1 MNIPTCYVSNT
12 RGPTYRHDVLSSGSC
27 NARRMNIRRISE
39 VEEIIALG
47 ERNSS
52 IFQVHSIA
60 RVRTRA
66 PKVNSRHSSEAILTF
81 KTNRKNVNFS
91 KDEKEGS
98 AAQSILE
105 AAYEV
110 LDRHHENK
118 PNYSEE
124 DEE

>member
-1 MNIPTCYVSNT
+1 
-12 RGPTYRHDVLSSGSC
+12 
-27 NARRMNIRRISE
+27 MNIRRISE